1 MSYQRFYC
9 KVLESNLLI
18 QNSQHGFRKGRSC
31 STNLLEFLDKVSGC
45 VDSGDNVDIVFLDF
59 AKAFDKVSYWKLLLK
74 LQAHGIEGKLLDW
87 ITQWLKNRVQRVRI
101 RGIESDWLLAL
112 SGVPRGRCLA
122 RSYFSS
128 LLTTWTL
135 ESKAGSWN
143 LLTTLKYLIV

>member
-87 ITQWLKNRVQRVRI
+87 ITQWLKNIVQRVRI
-101 RGIESDWLLAL
+101 RGIESDWLLVLIIYTDLGLLIFTATSVSWCMVPL
-112 SGVPRGRCLA
+112 SHSPSNSVYIRR
-122 RSYFSS
+122 
-128 LLTTWTL
+128 
-135 ESKAGSWN
+135 
-143 LLTTLKYLIV
+143 